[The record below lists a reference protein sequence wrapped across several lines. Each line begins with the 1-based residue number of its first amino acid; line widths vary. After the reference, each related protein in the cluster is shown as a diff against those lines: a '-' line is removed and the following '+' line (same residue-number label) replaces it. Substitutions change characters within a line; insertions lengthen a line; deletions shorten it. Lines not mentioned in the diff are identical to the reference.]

1 MAIKCGN
8 CGGYFLADEL
18 AMRKPPRHPW
28 RLTAQ
33 GEQALANNQQPG
45 GDPRPCPECGNQT
58 LIGEITRVPR
68 PDMS

>member
-33 GEQALANNQQPG
+33 GEQALAKNQQPG
-45 GDPRPCPECGNQT
+45 GDHRPCPECGNQT
-58 LIGEITRVPR
+58 LIGEITRPPR
-68 PDMS
+68 SGVS